1 MKHKSGS
8 KGKGYIHVYTGNG
21 KGKTTA
27 ALGLAFRAMGRGLRS
42 YIAQF
47 LKSVEYGEL
56 ASAAQVAPWITIEQ
70 FGAEI
75 ADCEHPQ
82 YSDADVAL
90 ARNGLKR
97 AEQEMLSRR
106 YRIVI
111 LDEINVAAYHNV
123 VAVPEVIHFLKQKPY
138 DVELILTGR
147 YAPREVL
154 KAADLISEMVEIKH
168 YYQKGVLARDG
179 IER

>member
-1 MKHKSGS
+1 MESRESGR
-8 KGKGYIHVYTGNG
+8 GYVHVYTGNG

-47 LKSVEYGEL
+47 MKGIEYGEL
-56 ASAAQVAPWITIEQ
+56 AAAKQVAPWIIIDQ
-70 FGAEI
+70 FGGDI
-75 ADCEHPQ
+75 RDCVNPQ
-82 YSDADVAL
+82 YSDADVTL

-97 AEQEMLSRR
+97 AEREMLSGE

-111 LDEINVAAYHNV
+111 LDEINVAGYYNLV
-123 VAVPEVIHFLKQKPY
+123 TIPDVLRFIGKKPHG
-138 DVELILTGR
+138 VELLLTGR
-147 YAPREVL
+147 YAAEEIIN
-154 KAADLISEMVEIKH
+154 AADLVSEIQEVKH
-168 YYQKGVLARDG
+168 YFQQGILARDG